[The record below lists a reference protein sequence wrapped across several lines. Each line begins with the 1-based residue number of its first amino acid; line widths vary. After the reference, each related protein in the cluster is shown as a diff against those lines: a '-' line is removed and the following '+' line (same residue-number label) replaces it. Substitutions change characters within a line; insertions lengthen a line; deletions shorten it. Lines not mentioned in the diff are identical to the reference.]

1 MGRVASLWRRR
12 QEVIELLDGTH
23 PSGRRGPAIAH
34 QGLILLSAAAI
45 ALETVPDLP
54 GWAVRALF
62 ALEIFVLTAFL
73 LEYLLRILCAA
84 RPLRYIFSF
93 WGIVDLLACL
103 PLIMIVDWQYAAVRT
118 LRLLRLVRVL
128 KLLHSNRALLRLER
142 VLADSRG
149 ELGVFALLAAI
160 ILYIAA
166 VGIYIFEH
174 EAQPEAFSSIP
185 ISLWWAVVS
194 FTTVGY
200 GDIYPIT
207 TGGRLFTTAI
217 LFIGLGVIAVPTA
230 IITSALINSDLVDKI
245 EDEVEE
251 DLRGDIERDLK
262 RDLAPLKRKPAR
274 RR

>member
-23 PSGRRGPAIAH
+23 PSGRRGLAIAH
-34 QGLILLSAAAI
+34 QGLILVSAAAI